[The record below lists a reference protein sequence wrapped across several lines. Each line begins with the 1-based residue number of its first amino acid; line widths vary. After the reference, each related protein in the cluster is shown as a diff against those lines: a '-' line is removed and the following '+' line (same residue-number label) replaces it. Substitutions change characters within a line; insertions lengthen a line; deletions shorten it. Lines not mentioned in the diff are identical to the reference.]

1 MWTSTK
7 AGAETWRRVWGGAKM
22 FGRHKK
28 FLDELFPE
36 KISILTPKHSDD
48 LFLVIDQVFLILTL
62 SFQILCI
69 FIVSNFVCDPF
80 FTTKSPLSTK
90 NFLTTHIFFTLF
102 KLSHPSHNT
111 ISQNIGGT
119 NAWAV
124 PPSQIWGAAPA
135 VPPRSSPLHKGRGSG
150 SCGRMWTGEGQKPDF
165 LWTS

>member
-7 AGAETWRRVWGGAKM
+7 AGAETWRRVWGDAKM
-22 FGRHKK
+22 FRGHKK
-28 FLDELFPE
+28 FLNELFPE
-36 KISILTPKHSDD
+36 KNSILTPKHSDD

-69 FIVSNFVCDPF
+69 FIVSNFVYDPF

-90 NFLTTHIFFTLF
+90 NFLTTPFFYSVQAF
-102 KLSHPSHNT
+102 VPIPQHYFSKYWGDQCMGRHPSK
-111 ISQNIGGT
+111 
-119 NAWAV
+119 
-124 PPSQIWGAAPA
+124 IWGGRAP
-135 VPPRSSPLHKGRGSG
+135 VPPRSPPLHKGRGSG